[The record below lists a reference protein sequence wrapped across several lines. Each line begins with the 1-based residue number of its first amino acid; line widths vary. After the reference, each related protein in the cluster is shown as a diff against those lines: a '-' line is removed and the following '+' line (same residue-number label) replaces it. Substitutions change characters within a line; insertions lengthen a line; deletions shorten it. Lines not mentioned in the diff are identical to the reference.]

1 MLSQSHLLSALA
13 ERPRARIGQLA
24 EAAGVAPPTATRML
38 DGLERAGVVTRRPS
52 EADRRCVNVELT
64 GEGGRLLAEKRDL
77 VTRKRR
83 ALFDSL
89 TAEERESAE
98 QLLRRLASVIDDL

>member
-1 MLSQSHLLSALA
+1 M
-13 ERPRARIGQLA
+13 
-24 EAAGVAPPTATRML
+24 
-38 DGLERAGVVTRRPS
+38 
-52 EADRRCVNVELT
+52 NVELT

>member
-1 MLSQSHLLSALA
+1 M
-13 ERPRARIGQLA
+13 
-24 EAAGVAPPTATRML
+24 APPTATRML

-89 TAEERESAE
+89 TAEERENAE